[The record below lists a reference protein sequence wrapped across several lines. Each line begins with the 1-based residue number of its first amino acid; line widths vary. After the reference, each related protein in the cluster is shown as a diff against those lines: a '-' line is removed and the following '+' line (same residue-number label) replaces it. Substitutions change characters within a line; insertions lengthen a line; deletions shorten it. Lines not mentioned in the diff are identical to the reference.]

1 LGRYCPFAFPSGNVT
16 VCAKPTARVDV
27 KQSLLIVAMDCPM
40 RESLLGLRPLDSQRG
55 VSRGK
60 SRLGGGK
67 VA

>member
-1 LGRYCPFAFPSGNVT
+1 
-16 VCAKPTARVDV
+16 V